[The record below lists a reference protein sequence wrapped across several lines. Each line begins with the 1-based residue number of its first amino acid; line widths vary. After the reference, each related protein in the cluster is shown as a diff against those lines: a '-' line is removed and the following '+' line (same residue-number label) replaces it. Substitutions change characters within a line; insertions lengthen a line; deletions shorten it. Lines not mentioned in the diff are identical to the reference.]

1 MFAALFSSEDLT
13 SLEGLA
19 VSLSP
24 GLGLGLCPGPFL
36 RGLEELQELE
46 GLEELGKKAKG
57 AARTLSAGRVKDQ
70 TDCKVSPASNAPC
83 LCKALEKTIFV
94 R

>member
-46 GLEELGKKAKG
+46 ELEELGKKA
-57 AARTLSAGRVKDQ
+57 L
-70 TDCKVSPASNAPC
+70 PEP
-83 LCKALEKTIFV
+83 
-94 R
+94 

>member
-24 GLGLGLCPGPFL
+24 GLGLGPGLCPGPFL
-36 RGLEELQELE
+36 RGLEDLQELE
-46 GLEELGKKAKG
+46 ELEELGKKV
-57 AARTLSAGRVKDQ
+57 L
-70 TDCKVSPASNAPC
+70 PEP
-83 LCKALEKTIFV
+83 
-94 R
+94 